1 MQTKIPSDMLER
13 ARQAMTQSYSPYSNF
28 PVGAC
33 IKTTTGKLFSGC
45 NVENAA
51 YNLCCCAEASAITT
65 MVTAGERKIESIV
78 VVTPTKNPT
87 PPCGACRQRIAE
99 FATATTKVYLCDK
112 HDNQQTFTLQELL
125 PHAFTPNNLEQ
136 S

>member
-1 MQTKIPSDMLER
+1 MTIPDDMLDK
-13 ARQAMTQSYSPYSNF
+13 ARIAVSRSYSPYSKF

-33 IKTTTGKLFSGC
+33 LRTASGQLFFGC

-51 YNLCCCAEASAITT
+51 YNLCICAEANAIAQMVSAGHTN
-65 MVTAGERKIESIV
+65 IEAIV
-78 VVTPTKNPT
+78 VLTPTPMPT

-99 FATATTKVYLCDK
+99 FATGDTIVYLCDA
-112 HDNQQTFTLQELL
+112 NNRQQHYTMRELL
-125 PHAFTPNNLEQ
+125 PHAFTPTNLE